1 MKRFVVCLA
10 AVFLAISGTAF
21 AFLSSHRVDGLI
33 QAYVPNTHVGVV
45 VADAASGKILYQHQG
60 NENFMPASN
69 LKLFTAAATLIGLG
83 TNYRYQTV
91 LYYQP
96 AHVHDH
102 VLKGNVYVRFSGDP
116 SLTDKDLGRL
126 VAKLKARGITQIDG
140 NIIFDS
146 HVFKEPNYLMGATFE
161 DLNWYYSAPVSA
173 IIVNQNKVTLHLNP
187 AKKIGQSAIVTPKH
201 GMAFVTLTHHVKTV
215 SYDQAMHHCQLLL
228 NVNEQNHI
236 DLGGC
241 WPIYGAQSELN
252 IAVKNPA
259 AFAEH
264 IIKKYL
270 KTYHMTL
277 NGIFK
282 KGRVP
287 VAQYS
292 GKIMHLSV
300 PIKTLLITL
309 LQESNNLYATAFTK
323 TLGVKY
329 FHVGTIQEGV
339 NAIQKILTDHFGL
352 SFEDAELRDG
362 VGTQYNL
369 VSPMKINE
377 LLYHVYHS
385 PDIYP
390 YFLNALPHSGNQ
402 KNTTLEKSPAFKY
415 LPPNVYAKTGSLHSA
430 NTLSGYIKTRHQR
443 MLTFS
448 FLMDDTRSF
457 SEARTLQAK
466 LSQYFANTL

>member
-1 MKRFVVCLA
+1 MNRFLVWLS
-10 AVFLAISGTAF
+10 VFFFTISGTAF
-21 AFLSSHRVDGLI
+21 AFLSNRRVDNLI
-33 QAYVPNTHVGVV
+33 QAYLPNTHVGIV
-45 VADAASGKILYQHQG
+45 VADTESGKILYQHQG

-69 LKLFTAAATLIGLG
+69 TKLLTAAATLIGLG
-83 TNYRYQTV
+83 PNYRYQTG
-91 LYYQP
+91 LYYQSP
-96 AHVHDH
+96 HVQAH
-102 VLKGNVYVRFSGDP
+102 VLKGDVYVRFSGDP

-126 VAKLKARGITQIDG
+126 IAKLKARGITQIDG

-146 HVFKEPNYLMGATFE
+146 HLFKEPNYLMGETFE

-187 AKKIGQSAIVTPKH
+187 AKKIYQSATVVPKN
-201 GMAFVTLTHHVKTV
+201 GMAFVTLTNHVKTV

-228 NVNEQNHI
+228 NVNYHNHI

-241 WPIYGAQSELN
+241 WPIYGAPPELN
-252 IAVKNPA
+252 IAVKNPT
-259 AFAEH
+259 AFAEN
-264 IIKKYL
+264 ILKKYF
-270 KTYHMTL
+270 KTYHITL
-277 NGIFK
+277 NGAFK

-287 VAQYS
+287 TAQYS
-292 GKIMHLSV
+292 EKIMHFSE
-300 PIKTLLITL
+300 PIKTLVITL

-339 NAIQKILTDHFGL
+339 NAIQKILTDHFGI

-369 VSPMKINE
+369 ISPMKINE
-377 LLYHVYHS
+377 LLYHVYHA

-390 YFLNALPHSGNQ
+390 YFLNALPHSSTQ
-402 KNTTLEKSPAFKY
+402 KNTTLEKSAAFKY
-415 LPPNVYAKTGSLHSA
+415 LPPDVYAKTGSLHSA

-443 MLTFS
+443 ILTFS

-457 SEARTLQAK
+457 SEARTLQTK
-466 LSQYFANTL
+466 LAQYFSNTL